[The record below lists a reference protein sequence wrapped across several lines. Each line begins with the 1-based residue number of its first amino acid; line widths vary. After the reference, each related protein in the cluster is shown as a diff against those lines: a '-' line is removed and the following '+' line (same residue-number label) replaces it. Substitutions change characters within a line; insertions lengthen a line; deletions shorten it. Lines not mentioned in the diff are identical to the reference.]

1 MSAVTTEQRVWRDDM
16 IRANLA
22 ACGCILSLKGSG
34 KGMEIVEKDGVHMK
48 TIHGHTPVTM
58 ASRYL

>member
-22 ACGCILSLKGSG
+22 ACGCILSLEGSG
-34 KGMEIVEKDGVHMK
+34 KGMMEIVEKDG
-48 TIHGHTPVTM
+48 GPF
-58 ASRYL
+58 L